1 MLNQLGVA
9 PDIAASGEAALEQL
23 QTNEYDIIMLDIQM
37 PGLSG
42 FDVIKKYR
50 KLHPVADSVPIV
62 VITGDATQEV
72 YDECIQLGV
81 SRFLLKP
88 VDPGK
93 LVQAIAGLVSTQ
105 GNVHTPQP
113 V

>member
-1 MLNQLGVA
+1 
-9 PDIAASGEAALEQL
+9 
-23 QTNEYDIIMLDIQM
+23 M

-42 FDVIKKYR
+42 FDVIKQYR
-50 KLHPVADSVPIV
+50 KLHSAAESAPIV

-72 YDECIQLGV
+72 YDECAELGV

-88 VDPGK
+88 VDHSK
-93 LVQAIAGLVSTQ
+93 LLHAITSLVQVPGST
-105 GNVHTPQP
+105 HTAQP